1 MATRLSNSSLWQQDW
16 FLSIDGKY
24 QLFVLYLRDHCDH
37 AGIWQPSFKIF
48 EITSGFRI
56 NKEDFLKSVNNEK
69 TRILVLDN
77 GKWWLT
83 GFCED
88 QYKGRV
94 LYNTVNP
101 HKGAI
106 RQLEN
111 NHVPYKSYGYEITLR
126 KGSNTLRKGLGS
138 GSGSE

>member
-1 MATRLSNSSLWQQDW
+1 MSTRLSDSLLWQQDW

-37 AGIWQPSFKIF
+37 AGMWQPAFKMF

-56 NKEDFLKSVNNEK
+56 NKDNFLKSVNSKK
-69 TRILVLDN
+69 TRILVLEN

-83 GFCED
+83 GFIED
-88 QYKGRV
+88 QYKGKV
-94 LYNTVNP
+94 LCHAINP
-101 HKGAI
+101 HKGVI

-111 NHVPYKSYGYEITLR
+111 NQVPYKSYGYKVTLR
-126 KGSNTLRKGLGS
+126 KG
-138 GSGSE
+138 

>member
-1 MATRLSNSSLWQQDW
+1 MATRLSNQNLWQQDW
-16 FLSIDGKY
+16 FLSIEGKY

-37 AGIWQPSFKIF
+37 AGIWQPAMKMF
-48 EITSGFRI
+48 EMTTGFRI
-56 NKEDFLKSVNNEK
+56 KTDDFLAAVNAEK
-69 TRILVLDN
+69 VQILVLPN
-77 GKWWLT
+77 GRWWLT

-94 LYNTVNP
+94 LCYAINP

-111 NHVPYKSYGYEITLR
+111 NQVPYKSYGYEITLR
-126 KGSNTLRKGLGS
+126 KG
-138 GSGSE
+138 